1 MKLKRVFLL
10 ITALSLIPGLSPSTF
25 GAEQSEP
32 VRVGVYLPMTGPLA
46 AQGQAEYTGIEIAHG
61 IRPTVL
67 GREVELILVDT
78 AQGGTSG
85 TEAATRLI
93 NEKKVHALIGE
104 PLGRDA
110 FGGLSIAENA
120 GKPTVIPVT
129 PSTGKQGRRYAF
141 HIGLSSALQAEAAA
155 RFASSHLKT
164 KQAALLM
171 NIERDHSIDL
181 ADIFMRTL
189 TQTGGRVVVVAYCR
203 TGDRNFSTQLSSIMA
218 AKPDVLYLPL
228 PYPEVVRICRQSGD
242 MGINIPVISSAGTHT
257 PEFIPAGGNSVEGVM
272 VTSDFSKEV
281 VSSDIATA
289 YLDAHEKETGT
300 PAVRLNVLGADAYLL
315 LIDAIER
322 TRSTAGTKIR
332 QALAATKRF
341 DGISG
346 AMDMDKGGNAVKDVV
361 ILQVKG
367 EEFRYLITLSPGQG
381 PES

>member
-1 MKLKRVFLL
+1 MKLKRLFLL
-10 ITALSLIPGLSPSTF
+10 ITALSLILGLSSSTF
-25 GAEQSEP
+25 GAEQPEP
-32 VRVGVYLPMTGPLA
+32 VRIGVYLPMTGPLA
-46 AQGQAEYTGIEIAHG
+46 TQGQAEYTGIEIAHG
-61 IRPTVL
+61 MRPTVL

-78 AQGGTSG
+78 AQGGTG
-85 TEAATRLI
+85 AAEAVTRLI

-104 PLGRDA
+104 PVETDA

-120 GKPTVIPVT
+120 GKPTVVPVT

-141 HIGLSSALQAEAAA
+141 HVGLSTALQAEAAA
-155 RFASSHLKT
+155 RFAPSHLKA
-164 KQAALLM
+164 KKAALLM

-181 ADIFMRTL
+181 ANIFVRTV
-189 TQTGGRVVVVAYCR
+189 TQTGGRVVMIAYCR

-228 PYPEVVRICRQSGD
+228 SYPEIVRICRQSED
-242 MGINIPVISSAGTHT
+242 MGINTPIISSVGAHT
-257 PEFIPAGGNSVEGVM
+257 PEFITAGGNSVEGVM

-289 YLDAHEKETGT
+289 YLDAHEKGTGT
-300 PAVRLNVLGADAYLL
+300 PAVRFNVLGADAYLL

-341 DGISG
+341 NGISG
-346 AMDMDKGGNAVKDVV
+346 VMDMDRGGNAVKGV
-361 ILQVKG
+361 LMLRVKG
-367 EEFRYLITLSPGQG
+367 EEFRYLGTLSPGQG